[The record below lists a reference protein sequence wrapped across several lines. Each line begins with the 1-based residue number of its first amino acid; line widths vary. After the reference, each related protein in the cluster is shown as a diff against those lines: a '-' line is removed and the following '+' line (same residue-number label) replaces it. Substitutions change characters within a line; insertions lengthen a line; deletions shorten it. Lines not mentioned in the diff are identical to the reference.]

1 MHMPH
6 RLAPVRV
13 CRTGCRP
20 ALSALAVLLLTASH
34 GVAGHPALAAG
45 VSGAAP
51 HLAQAAGT
59 AADRPVTIRGTI
71 VALEG
76 SQLRVATASG
86 AEVVTLIAPLTVTGA
101 TRASLADIGP
111 GTYLGTAARAQ
122 PDGSF
127 RALEVH
133 IFAESMRGTGEGHR
147 PMEAPGTTMTN
158 ASVDALVQRADGPL
172 LTLKHKDGVTQVLVP
187 PDAPIVRFGPG
198 DQSLLVPGASIVVFR
213 AVRAADGTVSA
224 SRLTVGVDGTRLPM

>member
-1 MHMPH
+1 M
-6 RLAPVRV
+6 
-13 CRTGCRP
+13 
-20 ALSALAVLLLTASH
+20 
-34 GVAGHPALAAG
+34 
-45 VSGAAP
+45 
-51 HLAQAAGT
+51 
-59 AADRPVTIRGTI
+59 
-71 VALEG
+71 
-76 SQLRVATASG
+76 LRVATASG
-86 AEVVTLIAPLTVTGA
+86 VEVVTLVPPLTVTGA

-213 AVRAADGTVSA
+213 AIRAARRDRQRLAAHGRGGRHAPAHVSRAPRVICYRAVIHEA
-224 SRLTVGVDGTRLPM
+224 SGLPA

>member
-1 MHMPH
+1 MHAPR
-6 RLAPVRV
+6 RLAQARARGVR
-13 CRTGCRP
+13 RR
-20 ALSALAVLLLTASH
+20 SA
-34 GVAGHPALAAG
+34 PALAALLLAVAPSIAGRPAPAAG
-45 VSGAAP
+45 VPGAAP
-51 HLAQAAGT
+51 RLAQATGAQ
-59 AADRPVTIRGTI
+59 ADRPITIRGTI
-71 VALEG
+71 AGLEG
-76 SQLRVATASG
+76 SQLRVATSAG
-86 AEVVTLIAPLTVTGA
+86 AEIVTLIPPLTVTGA

-133 IFAESMRGTGEGHR
+133 IFAESMRGTGDGHR

>member
-1 MHMPH
+1 MPCADGGT
-6 RLAPVRV
+6 RVR
-13 CRTGCRP
+13 RTMTF
-20 ALSALAVLLLTASH
+20 LLTAIVGLS
-34 GVAGHPALAAG
+34 GGPTALAG
-45 VSGAAP
+45 GAREP
-51 HLAQAAGT
+51 THVVQATGSPAN
-59 AADRPVTIRGTI
+59 RPTTIRGT
-71 VALEG
+71 VVGLEG
-76 SQLRVATASG
+76 TTLRVATATG
-86 AEVVTLIAPLTVTGA
+86 PEVVRLVEPLVVTGA

-111 GTYLGTAARAQ
+111 GTFLGTAARAQ

-133 IFAESMRGTGEGHR
+133 IFAESMRGSGEGHR

-198 DQSLLVPGASIVVFR
+198 DASLLVPGASIVVSR
-213 AVRAADGTVSA
+213 AIRAADGTLSA

>member
-1 MHMPH
+1 MT
-6 RLAPVRV
+6 RVRRAGRV
-13 CRTGCRP
+13 PPWPRSRRRP
-20 ALSALAVLLLTASH
+20 DRR
-34 GVAGHPALAAG
+34 LAAG
-45 VSGAAP
+45 RRARVARTSP
-51 HLAQAAGT
+51 RPRGT
-59 AADRPVTIRGTI
+59 PADRPITLRGTI
-71 VALEG
+71 VGLEG
-76 SQLRVATASG
+76 TQLRVATAAG
-86 AEVVTLIAPLTVTGA
+86 AEVVTLVPPLTVTGA

-111 GTYLGTAARAQ
+111 GTFLGTAARAQ
-122 PDGSF
+122 PDGTF

-198 DQSLLVPGASIVVFR
+198 DPSLLVPGASVVVFR